1 MLERTYIPLGSGR
14 LQQREILV
22 VPPKKEAAQSGV
34 QSGVLPQQYEQEVIN
49 PPAMAAMAAMA
60 AGTAGASAAGSVSG
74 LLNPPAGQKIKRV
87 IAELEKRRAEL
98 FTMALEATA
107 RAQEA
112 DKKRAEAEAIARAAL
127 EKVHKVEKLFMGA
140 DAGAVD
146 DPERRLVF
154 GMLIFANEKDKKRVR
169 KVSKK
174 RITAEAS
181 LKRSQ
186 PAFLEYEMR
195 GNGLKERLKFVG
207 YGLAVALLLL
217 TVSWFVL
224 EALF

>member
-22 VPPKKEAAQSGV
+22 VPPKKESI
-34 QSGVLPQQYEQEVIN
+34 QSGVLPQQYEREVIN
-49 PPAMAAMAAMA
+49 PPTMA
-60 AGTAGASAAGSVSG
+60 TGSVSG

-127 EKVHKVEKLFMGA
+127 EKVHKVERLFMGA

-169 KVSKK
+169 KSSKK
-174 RITAEAS
+174 RIAVEAS

-195 GNGLKERLKFVG
+195 GNGFRERLKFVG

-217 TVSWFVL
+217 TLTWFIL
-224 EALF
+224 DALF

>member
-22 VPPKKEAAQSGV
+22 VPPKKESGQNGV
-34 QSGVLPQQYEQEVIN
+34 QSGVLPQQYEQEAIN
-49 PPAMAAMAAMA
+49 PPVA
-60 AGTAGASAAGSVSG
+60 G

-146 DPERRLVF
+146 DPDRRLVF
-154 GMLIFANEKDKKRVR
+154 GMLIFANEKDKKRFR
-169 KVSKK
+169 KTVKK
-174 RITAEAS
+174 KKAAEVPLA
-181 LKRSQ
+181 RRQ

-195 GNGLKERLKFVG
+195 GNGLKDRLKFVG
-207 YGLAVALLLL
+207 YGLVVALLLL
-217 TVSWFVL
+217 GAIWFIL
-224 EALF
+224 ETLL

>member
-1 MLERTYIPLGSGR
+1 MLERTSIPLGSGR

-22 VPPKKEAAQSGV
+22 VPPKKGAV

-49 PPAMAAMAAMA
+49 PPA
-60 AGTAGASAAGSVSG
+60 ASVAG
-74 LLNPPAGQKIKRV
+74 LLDPPAGQKIKRV

-169 KVSKK
+169 KTSKK

-186 PAFLEYEMR
+186 PAFLEYEVR

-207 YGLAVALLLL
+207 YGLVVALFLL
-217 TVSWFVL
+217 TVSWFIL
-224 EALF
+224 DALF

>member
-22 VPPKKEAAQSGV
+22 VPPKKDPGQSSV

-49 PPAMAAMAAMA
+49 P
-60 AGTAGASAAGSVSG
+60 SVSG
-74 LLNPPAGQKIKRV
+74 LLNPPSGQKIKRV

-154 GMLIFANEKDKKRVR
+154 GMLIFANEKDKKGAR
-169 KVSKK
+169 KSSKR

-186 PAFLEYEMR
+186 PAFLEYEVR
-195 GNGLKERLKFVG
+195 GNRLKERLKFVG
-207 YGLAVALLLL
+207 YGLIVALLLL
-217 TVSWFVL
+217 TVSWFIL
-224 EALF
+224 DAMF

>member
-22 VPPKKEAAQSGV
+22 VPPKKESVQNVV

-49 PPAMAAMAAMA
+49 PPAATVA
-60 AGTAGASAAGSVSG
+60 G

-146 DPERRLVF
+146 DPDRRLVF
-154 GMLIFANEKDKKRVR
+154 GMLIFANEKDKKRSR
-169 KVSKK
+169 KVIK
-174 RITAEAS
+174 RKITAEVPLA
-181 LKRSQ
+181 RRQ

-195 GNGLKERLKFVG
+195 GNGLRDRLKFVA
-207 YGLAVALLLL
+207 YGLVVALLLL
-217 TVSWFVL
+217 GAIWFIL
-224 EALF
+224 ETLL

>member
-14 LQQREILV
+14 LQREILV
-22 VPPKKEAAQSGV
+22 VPPKKESA

-49 PPAMAAMAAMA
+49 PPVA
-60 AGTAGASAAGSVSG
+60 G

-98 FTMALEATA
+98 FTIALEATA

-112 DKKRAEAEAIARAAL
+112 DQKRAEAEAIARAAL

-140 DAGAVD
+140 DAGAYEEMD
-146 DPERRLVF
+146 RRLVF
-154 GMLIFANEKDKKRVR
+154 GLLVFANDKEKKRAR
-169 KVSKK
+169 KASRKK
-174 RITAEAS
+174 ITAAVP
-181 LKRSQ
+181 LNARRQ

-195 GNGLKERLKFVG
+195 GKGLKDKFKFVA
-207 YGLAVALLLL
+207 YGLIVAIVLLVATWLIL
-217 TVSWFVL
+217 DAFI
-224 EALF
+224 